1 MKPLLLI
8 AIAIL
13 AVGCGAKDEST
24 TETKPVEEK
33 VVEVKDEI
41 KPEESVAVNQ
51 PKPEGVNYDNIED
64 REDVY
69 YVKGLDTPYTGKT
82 YALHQNGQ
90 KSEEGNYKDGKRD
103 GLWTSWHENGKKKK
117 EGNYKDGKR
126 DGLWTSWYDNEQKKK
141 EGNYKDGTDDGLWT
155 IWHENGQKGFEGN
168 YKDGKRDGL
177 WGYWSKNGQKQQEEN
192 YKDGERI
199 SEKFLKNKGE
209 LVGEDFPPPQQS
221 TKNPDES
228 LYDATL
234 LGETEKV
241 KQAIADG
248 ADVNTKGAFVNA
260 VVGSLDSGDNEIV
273 EMFISNGANVN
284 AKDDKGLTALDII
297 KSLSGLAAVSKKLR
311 TTLGKTDDDI
321 PVAELLRKH
330 GAKTSEELKA
340 SD

>member
-1 MKPLLLI
+1 MKSIYLI
-8 AIAIL
+8 AFAIL
-13 AVGCGAKDEST
+13 AFGCGEKNEPATKTKPLEEKQQEVKEEVQPEENSAETQPAT
-24 TETKPVEEK
+24 TET
-33 VVEVKDEI
+33 D
-41 KPEESVAVNQ
+41 Q
-51 PKPEGVNYDNIED
+51 
-64 REDVY
+64 
-69 YVKGLDTPYTGKT
+69 
-82 YALHQNGQ
+82 
-90 KSEEGNYKDGKRD
+90 
-103 GLWTSWHENGKKKK
+103 
-117 EGNYKDGKR
+117 
-126 DGLWTSWYDNEQKKK
+126 
-141 EGNYKDGTDDGLWT
+141 
-155 IWHENGQKGFEGN
+155 
-168 YKDGKRDGL
+168 
-177 WGYWSKNGQKQQEEN
+177 
-192 YKDGERI
+192 
-199 SEKFLKNKGE
+199 
-209 LVGEDFPPPQQS
+209 
-221 TKNPDES
+221 S

>member
-1 MKPLLLI
+1 MKLLLMI

-13 AVGCGAKDEST
+13 TVGCGAKDEST

-33 VVEVKDEI
+33 VVEVNEKG
-41 KPEESVAVNQ
+41 KAEEPLAVNQ
-51 PKPEGVNYDNIED
+51 PKPEGINED
-64 REDVY
+64 ELEFREGIAY
-69 YVKGLDTPYTGKT
+69 LNGSDTPYTGKS
-82 YALHQNGQ
+82 LKWHENGQ
-90 KSEEGNYKDGKRD
+90 QRAEGNFKDGKRD
-103 GLWTSWHENGKKKK
+103 GLWGYWSKNGQKKK
-117 EGNYKDGKR
+117 EVNFKDGLKN
-126 DGLWTSWYDNEQKKK
+126 GLAIGWYDNGQKSQ

-168 YKDGKRDGL
+168 FKDGKKDGL
-177 WGYWSKNGQKQQEEN
+177 WTSWSKKGQKQQEEN

-199 SEKFLKNKGE
+199 SEKFLNNKGE

-234 LGETEKV
+234 LGETEKA

>member
-1 MKPLLLI
+1 MKSIYLI

-13 AVGCGAKDEST
+13 AFGCGEKNEPATK
-24 TETKPVEEK
+24 TKPLEE
-33 VVEVKDEI
+33 
-41 KPEESVAVNQ
+41 
-51 PKPEGVNYDNIED
+51 
-64 REDVY
+64 
-69 YVKGLDTPYTGKT
+69 
-82 YALHQNGQ
+82 
-90 KSEEGNYKDGKRD
+90 
-103 GLWTSWHENGKKKK
+103 
-117 EGNYKDGKR
+117 
-126 DGLWTSWYDNEQKKK
+126 
-141 EGNYKDGTDDGLWT
+141 
-155 IWHENGQKGFEGN
+155 
-168 YKDGKRDGL
+168 
-177 WGYWSKNGQKQQEEN
+177 KQQEVKEEVQPEEN
-192 YKDGERI
+192 SAETQPAITETD
-199 SEKFLKNKGE
+199 
-209 LVGEDFPPPQQS
+209 Q
-221 TKNPDES
+221 S